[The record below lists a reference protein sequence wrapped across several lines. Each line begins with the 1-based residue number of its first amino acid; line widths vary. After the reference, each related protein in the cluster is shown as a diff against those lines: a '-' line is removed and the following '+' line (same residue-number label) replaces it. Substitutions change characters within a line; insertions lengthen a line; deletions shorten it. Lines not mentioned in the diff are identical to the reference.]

1 MGRIR
6 GQTELIRGPEHLQR
20 VIREGVLAAKVSLDI
35 ATADLKAVMVP
46 DNHGQTRSLV
56 HLLRQRA
63 ERGVE
68 VRVLHSGVPSGPARQ
83 ELRGR
88 LPQTLRIRRCPRVHT
103 KVVIVDS
110 RAMYLG
116 SANLTGAGLGAKA
129 ADKRNFEL
137 GVWTESPDLI
147 DGAAAEFNG
156 DLGRPVVRN
165 LRQTGCVPGTVGGA
179 RPVARKCGHVA
190 NRIKPVSGR
199 GFSGGG

>member
-1 MGRIR
+1 MSDSRATKPGLPDALGGMR
-6 GQTELIRGPEHLQR
+6 GQAELIRGPEHLQR

-68 VRVLHSGVPSGPARQ
+68 VRVLHSGVPSGPALQ

-103 KVVIVDS
+103 KLVSVDS

-129 ADKRNFEL
+129 PDKRNFEL

-147 DGAAAEFNG
+147 DGAAAEFNEIWE
-156 DLGRPVVRN
+156 GRWCEGCGRRDACPVPLEEPR
-165 LRQTGCVPGTVGGA
+165 LP
-179 RPVARKCGHVA
+179 
-190 NRIKPVSGR
+190 
-199 GFSGGG
+199 